1 MSNATSQEVVE
12 RAYRHVAT
20 GWVPPQK
27 SVLEKVTAKLNRGVY
42 DSNRRELSEDLKS
55 DVALYLYCVRE
66 LAAIVQIEE
75 QRTAGAFREGTPARR
90 TFAQLI
96 DGASIANLREILG
109 RGEKE
114 ISLHSMDE
122 MSRLQ
127 ALRFRESIIAA
138 TTAEVLAEK
147 NELDPEVGFSCGML
161 RQLGL
166 TLIAWNYPRVFSRA
180 IEGLKPLETLDA
192 VLHRALGFSP
202 SLLGLM
208 FARQWN
214 LADEILIA
222 LGDRQL
228 ASKIKNGAVGEG
240 QSARDAGLMLAKIC
254 EVGEALARA
263 NSPEHYPSAL
273 QDWENAQDLIA
284 EHLGP
289 KGVEIILNRAAAHC
303 DEYMRSIPDLPPF
316 VSGEALKDRIVDSRF
331 ATTRLDK
338 NPYLRA
344 CPSHMRELITK
355 LYHQLKPNKI
365 LKRNL
370 RTFVFDVLPAAGFSR
385 GCIFMFDPAARV
397 LMPSIVIGDLGP
409 ERTQPVKLA
418 GSVGHFDLVSS
429 AFSLKTPLREEGVTG
444 DGQAVT
450 MIAAAIGGI
459 TPIGVLYLESVE
471 GFAPDMADDPMPMF
485 RALRHTLCDCLNLL
499 S

>member
-1 MSNATSQEVVE
+1 ME

-27 SVLEKVTAKLNRGVY
+27 AVLEKVTSKLNRGEY
-42 DSNRRELSEDLKS
+42 DSNRRELSEDLKH

-75 QRTAGAFREGTPARR
+75 QKLAGFQREGGPSKR
-90 TFAQLI
+90 TFSQLI
-96 DGASIANLREILG
+96 DGASIDHLREILS
-109 RGEKE
+109 RSEKD

-122 MSRLQ
+122 MTRLQ
-127 ALRFRESIIAA
+127 ALRFRESIITASA
-138 TTAEVLAEK
+138 AEVLAEK
-147 NELDPEVGFSCGML
+147 NDLDPEVGFSCGML
-161 RQLGL
+161 RQLGM

-180 IEGLKPLETLDA
+180 LESLKPLETLDA
-192 VLHRALGFSP
+192 VLHRSLGFSP

-214 LADEILIA
+214 LSDEILIA
-222 LGDRQL
+222 LGDRAL
-228 ASKIKNGAVGEG
+228 ASKIKNNGSSSTAV
-240 QSARDAGLMLAKIC
+240 RDAGLLLAKIC

-273 QDWENAQDLIA
+273 QDWESAQELIV

-289 KGVEIILNRAAAHC
+289 KGVEVILNKAAAHC
-303 DEYMRSIPDLPPF
+303 EEYMRSIPDLPPF

-409 ERTQPVKLA
+409 ERSQPVKLA

-429 AFSLKTPLREEGVTG
+429 AFSLKTPLREEGVASE
-444 DGQAVT
+444 GQAVT

-471 GFAPDMADDPMPMF
+471 GFAPDMVDDPMPMF